1 MSRSTRKT
9 PIFPSCCVRAG
20 YLKRWKRGY
29 NKAMR
34 RHDVTEENPHKRQ
47 FSDPWT
53 GPTDGKRYQKGI
65 PKKEM
70 SK

>member
-1 MSRSTRKT
+1 
-9 PIFPSCCVRAG
+9 
-20 YLKRWKRGY
+20 
-29 NKAMR
+29 MR